1 MKRDAVR
8 GKAARRVLFKR
19 TAKGADMSEQAVQ
32 YPRLDT
38 VDHGT
43 LERATFALG

>member
-1 MKRDAVR
+1 MKHDAAR
-8 GKAARRVLFKR
+8 GKAACRVLFKR
-19 TAKGADMSEQAVQ
+19 TAKGVDMSEQSVQ
-32 YPRLDT
+32 CPRLDT